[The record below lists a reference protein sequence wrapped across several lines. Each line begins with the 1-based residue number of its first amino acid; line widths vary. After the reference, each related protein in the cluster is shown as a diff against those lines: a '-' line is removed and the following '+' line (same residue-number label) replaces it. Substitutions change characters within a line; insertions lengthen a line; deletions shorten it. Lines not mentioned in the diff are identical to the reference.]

1 MTALCRMAQHAM
13 AQHDRDGDKHARW
26 GRGGWVALLAQVR
39 PVEAERGR
47 LAVGPLLLQRKPAV
61 VRIEDQRLL
70 PHRPMALGSR
80 DYDNTT
86 EQAGYPTQSMYTR
99 EPAP

>member
-1 MTALCRMAQHAM
+1 MAQHAM
-13 AQHDRDGDKHARW
+13 AQHDRDGDKQARW
-26 GRGGWVALLAQVR
+26 GRGGWAALLAQVR
-39 PVEAERGR
+39 SVEAERGR

-70 PHRPMALGSR
+70 PHRPMTLGSG
-80 DYDNTT
+80 DYGNIT
-86 EQAGYPTQSMYTR
+86 EQAGCPTKYLYIR